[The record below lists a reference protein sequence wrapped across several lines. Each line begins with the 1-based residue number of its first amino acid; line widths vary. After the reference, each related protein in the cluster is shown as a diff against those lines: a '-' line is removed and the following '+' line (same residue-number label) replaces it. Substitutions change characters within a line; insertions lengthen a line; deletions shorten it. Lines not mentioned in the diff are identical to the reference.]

1 MSLMLDTLLNA
12 LAFFPKGLVY
22 VALGVVILFL
32 AKLARDL
39 VTRHP
44 IDAEIVAKRNLAE
57 ALRLSGYLLGVI
69 LVFLGAVYQPF
80 ALTVG
85 DGGLGFNRDFG
96 LDVLRVALY
105 SLAGVVALNLV
116 RLLMDKA
123 VLYQF
128 QVEKEIIEEQNV
140 GTGAAEFGMNVAVGL
155 LIAGAIAGGGEW
167 YTALAFFALG
177 LVVLALFALFYE
189 LTTSFD
195 IHDEIERNNP
205 AVGVAFGGNLI
216 AIGLVNFKALFGDF
230 INWTQGITEFLLFAV
245 IGFILLYLLRLL
257 VDLIL
262 LPRNK
267 VADQLTAGN
276 VGVALVE
283 SGVVI
288 SSALILFFAI

>member
-1 MSLMLDTLLNA
+1 MLDTLLNA

-57 ALRLSGYLLGVI
+57 ALRLAGYLLGVI

-85 DGGLGFNRDFG
+85 DGGLGFNREFG

-128 QVEKEIIEEQNV
+128 QVEKEIIEEQNI

-262 LPRNK
+262 LPRTK

>member
-1 MSLMLDTLLNA
+1 MLDTLLNA

-57 ALRLSGYLLGVI
+57 ALRLAGYLLGVI

-85 DGGLGFNRDFG
+85 DGGLGFNREFG

-216 AIGLVNFKALFGDF
+216 AIGLVNLKALFGDF
-230 INWTQGITEFLLFAV
+230 TGWQEGITEFLVFAV

-262 LPRNK
+262 LPRTK

>member
-1 MSLMLDTLLNA
+1 MSVMVETLLSS

-22 VALGVVILFL
+22 VALGVAILFL

-39 VTRHP
+39 VTHHP
-44 IDAEIVAKRNLAE
+44 IDREVVEKGNLAE
-57 ALRLSGYLLGVI
+57 ALRLAGYLLGVI

-80 ALTVG
+80 ALTIG
-85 DGGLGFNRDFG
+85 DGGLGFNREFG
-96 LDVLRVALY
+96 IDLLRVSLY

-116 RLLMDKA
+116 RLLLDKA

-128 QVEKEIIEEQNV
+128 KVEQEIIEEQNV
-140 GTGAAEFGMNVAVGL
+140 GTGAVGFGMNVAAGL
-155 LIAGAIAGGGEW
+155 LIAGAISGGGEW

-177 LVVLALFALFYE
+177 LVVLVLFALFYE
-189 LTTSFD
+189 LTTSFN
-195 IHDEIERNNP
+195 IHDEIEKNNP

-216 AIGLVNFKALFGDF
+216 AIGLVNLKALFGDF
-230 INWTQGITEFLLFAV
+230 VGWQEGITDFAVFAV
-245 IGFILLYLLRLL
+245 IGFILLYALRLL

-262 LPRNK
+262 LPHTK
-267 VADQLTAGN
+267 VAAQLTAGN

>member
-1 MSLMLDTLLNA
+1 MLDTLLNT

-32 AKLARDL
+32 AKLARDI

-57 ALRLSGYLLGVI
+57 ALRLAGYLLGVI

-85 DGGLGFNRDFG
+85 DGGLGFNREFG
-96 LDVLRVALY
+96 LDVLRVSLY

-140 GTGAAEFGMNVAVGL
+140 GTGAAGFGMNVAVGL

-216 AIGLVNFKALFGDF
+216 AIGLVNLKALFGDF
-230 INWTQGITEFLLFAV
+230 VGWQEGITEFVVFAV

-262 LPRNK
+262 LPRTK

>member
-1 MSLMLDTLLNA
+1 MVETLLSS

-22 VALGVVILFL
+22 VALGVAILFL

-39 VTRHP
+39 VTHHP
-44 IDAEIVAKRNLAE
+44 IDREVVEKGNLAE
-57 ALRLSGYLLGVI
+57 ALRLAGYLLGVI

-80 ALTVG
+80 ALTIG
-85 DGGLGFNRDFG
+85 DGGLGFNREFG
-96 LDVLRVALY
+96 IDLLRVSLY

-116 RLLMDKA
+116 RLLLDKA

-128 QVEKEIIEEQNV
+128 KVEQEIIEEQNV
-140 GTGAAEFGMNVAVGL
+140 GTGAAEFGMNVAAGL
-155 LIAGAIAGGGEW
+155 LIAGAISGGGEW
-167 YTALAFFALG
+167 YTALAFFGLG
-177 LVVLALFALFYE
+177 LVVLVLFALFYE
-189 LTTSFD
+189 LTTSFN
-195 IHDEIERNNP
+195 IHDEIEKNNP

-216 AIGLVNFKALFGDF
+216 AIGLVNLKALFGDF
-230 INWTQGITEFLLFAV
+230 VGWQEGITDFAVFAV
-245 IGFILLYLLRLL
+245 IGFILLYALRLL

-262 LPRNK
+262 LPHTK
-267 VADQLTAGN
+267 VAAQLTAGN

>member
-1 MSLMLDTLLNA
+1 MVETLLSS

-22 VALGVVILFL
+22 VALGVAILFL

-39 VTRHP
+39 VTHHP
-44 IDAEIVAKRNLAE
+44 IDREVVEKGNLAE
-57 ALRLSGYLLGVI
+57 ALRLAGYLLGVI

-80 ALTVG
+80 ALTIS
-85 DGGLGFNRDFG
+85 DGGLGFNREFG
-96 LDVLRVALY
+96 IDLLRVSLY

-116 RLLMDKA
+116 RLLLDKA

-128 QVEKEIIEEQNV
+128 KVEQEIIEEQNV
-140 GTGAAEFGMNVAVGL
+140 GTGAAEFGMNVAAGL
-155 LIAGAIAGGGEW
+155 LIAGAISGGGEW
-167 YTALAFFALG
+167 YTALAFFGLG
-177 LVVLALFALFYE
+177 LVVLVLFALFYE
-189 LTTSFD
+189 LTTSFN
-195 IHDEIERNNP
+195 IHDEIEKNNP

-216 AIGLVNFKALFGDF
+216 AIGLVNLKALFGDF
-230 INWTQGITEFLLFAV
+230 VGWQEGITDFAVFAV
-245 IGFILLYLLRLL
+245 IGFILLYALRLL

-262 LPRNK
+262 LPHTK
-267 VADQLTAGN
+267 VAAQLTAGN

>member
-1 MSLMLDTLLNA
+1 MLDTLLNA

-80 ALTVG
+80 ALTVS
-85 DGGLGFNRDFG
+85 DGGLGFNREFG

-230 INWTQGITEFLLFAV
+230 ISWTQGITEFLLFAV

-262 LPRNK
+262 LPRTK
-267 VADQLTAGN
+267 VAEQLTAGN